1 MGSRGSLRWICEE
14 QMKSWVNVYCWQM
27 PPCQEPQHLR
37 PLGMAKYFPQLRL
50 RKLLWV
56 GIVTVYASPHVY
68 ERLASMWENQ
78 QPQLPPRGCLQPETT
93 TSRDL
98 LPRLLTSPAVLC
110 IINTLRFWA
119 AAWLV
124 LLQQRVHPHP
134 TPFTPPSHPSPPP
147 RPLCRGVCVSVPP
160 ALPCCPRRA
169 SRTNQ
174 WRMLQFTHLI

>member
-1 MGSRGSLRWICEE
+1 
-14 QMKSWVNVYCWQM
+14 MKSWVNVYCWQM

-68 ERLASMWENQ
+68 KRLASMWENQ

-110 IINTLRFWA
+110 IINMLRFWA

-134 TPFTPPSHPSPPP
+134 TPFTPHPTPHPHPGRFVGVFVCLFLLPSPAAPD
-147 RPLCRGVCVSVPP
+147 R
-160 ALPCCPRRA
+160 LPGQISEGCC
-169 SRTNQ
+169 SSLT
-174 WRMLQFTHLI
+174 

>member
-1 MGSRGSLRWICEE
+1 
-14 QMKSWVNVYCWQM
+14 M

-37 PLGMAKYFPQLRL
+37 PLGMAKHFPQLRL

-56 GIVTVYASPHVY
+56 GVVTVYASPHVY

-93 TSRDL
+93 HLQRSSTQTANLSRCAVHNKHAEVL
-98 LPRLLTSPAVLC
+98 GCCVVGAAPAESS
-110 IINTLRFWA
+110 
-119 AAWLV
+119 
-124 LLQQRVHPHP
+124 P
-134 TPFTPPSHPSPPP
+134 TPHTLHRPLSHPSPPP

-160 ALPCCPRRA
+160 AFPCCPRRA

-174 WRMLQFTHLI
+174 CRMLQFTLLI